1 MSDDIQITNCHI
13 HTFLDDHVPPNYP
26 FWWARPFKVFP
37 RLILWLARF
46 FRLIGQHP
54 TAEKLDRLYAFQK
67 ESQHRTQ
74 DKLLD
79 NVRKHYPGNT
89 RFVVLPMELSGIG
102 YGEPPVPLHDQHDQL
117 AKMAAADGNKG
128 LVLPFATLDP
138 RVDKDATE
146 LWRAIDDLN
155 FHGIKLYPRLG
166 FAPSDQR
173 LIDHVYPKANTTKRH
188 GRKGLPVMAHCSR
201 GGVQDKRIF
210 NSTADDYTEPDA
222 FLPILEDFPNLRIC
236 LAHFGGQRDWQ
247 AYANPDDSD
256 LPKGSVNW
264 QRRIRELIGSGQ
276 YPGLWTDISYTLFE
290 FEEFIPFLRLF
301 LLGDDDASERLR
313 QRVLFGSDFYMTR
326 QEALSEK
333 AVCFRLRNALGE
345 EVFRR
350 IAEENP
356 AVWLGERDPRPY
368 PSPKAV

>member
-13 HTFLDDHVPPNYP
+13 HTFLDDHVPSNYP

-37 RLILWLARF
+37 VLILWLSKF

-54 TAEKLDRLYAFQK
+54 ISEKLYRLYAFQQ
-67 ESQHRTQ
+67 ESQHHSQARV
-74 DKLLD
+74 LA
-79 NVRKHYPGNT
+79 NVRKHYPSNT
-89 RFVVLPMELSGIG
+89 RFVVLPMELSGFG
-102 YGEPPVPLHDQHDQL
+102 YGDPPEPLGRQHDDL
-117 AKMAAADGNKG
+117 ADMAAEGETAG

-138 RVDKDATE
+138 RVDPQGTE
-146 LWRAIDDLN
+146 LWRAIDEQG

-166 FAPSDQR
+166 FAPDDPR
-173 LIDHVYPKANTTKRH
+173 LVEHVYPKANMVERH
-188 GRKGLPVMAHCSR
+188 GRKGLPIMTHCSR
-201 GGVQDKRIF
+201 GGVQDRRIF
-210 NSTADDYTEPDA
+210 DSTADSFTEPDA
-222 FLPILEDFPNLRIC
+222 FLPILDQFENLRVC
-236 LAHFGGQRDWQ
+236 LAHFGGQRDWL

-256 LPKGSVNW
+256 LPSGAVNW
-264 QRRIRELIGSGQ
+264 QKRIRDLIGSGHH
-276 YPGLWTDISYTLFE
+276 PGLWTDISYTLFE
-290 FEEFIPFLRLF
+290 FEEFIPFLRIF
-301 LLGDDDASERLR
+301 LLGDSDASERLR

-356 AVWLGERDPRPY
+356 QVWLGERDPRPY
-368 PSPKAV
+368 PAPAGV